1 MQLAETLAPAV
12 AVKCHGILI
21 IAGPVERI
29 GPAVESS
36 AVVAAAATLTPW
48 NCSAVAGAHS
58 LGWEPVKLA

>member
-1 MQLAETLAPAV
+1 M

-58 LGWEPVKLA
+58 LGWERVELA